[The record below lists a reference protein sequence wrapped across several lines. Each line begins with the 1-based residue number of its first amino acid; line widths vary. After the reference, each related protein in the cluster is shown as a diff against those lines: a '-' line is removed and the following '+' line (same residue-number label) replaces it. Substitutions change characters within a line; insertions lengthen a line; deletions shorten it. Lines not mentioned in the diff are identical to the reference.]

1 MLYSIYNSNDQR
13 RFFNTMESDHHGK
26 GEGKWG
32 GKKGQFWTISYFG
45 VEVFKEVLGLLAYEG
60 TTFMLNLSS

>member
-1 MLYSIYNSNDQR
+1 MISGDFLTQWKVI
-13 RFFNTMESDHHGK
+13 TIDHHGK

>member
-26 GEGKWG
+26 GEGTWG
-32 GKKGQFWTISYFG
+32 EKKGQFWTISYFG

>member
-1 MLYSIYNSNDQR
+1 
-13 RFFNTMESDHHGK
+13 MESDHHGK